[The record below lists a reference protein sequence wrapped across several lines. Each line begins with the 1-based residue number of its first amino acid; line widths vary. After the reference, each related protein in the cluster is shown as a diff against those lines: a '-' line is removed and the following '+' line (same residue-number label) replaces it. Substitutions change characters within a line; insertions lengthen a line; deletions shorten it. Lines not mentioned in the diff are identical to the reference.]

1 MTTQK
6 EWELETRLIKL
17 EGGGLDNLMS
27 GFNDKI
33 DSIFSDAIVKLDKVN
48 AKARRKKVI
57 DTINSE
63 FAMRGQSW
71 GAAQSQFNYDSDL
84 QCRGMQGSALGGC
97 AGMAGVGSSLIRRLL

>member
-1 MTTQK
+1 VNSQK

-33 DSIFSDAIVKLDKVN
+33 DSIFSGAIVKLDKVN
-48 AKARRKKVI
+48 AKARRKKMI
-57 DTINSE
+57 DTGNSE

-71 GAAQSQFNYDSDL
+71 GAAQSQFNYDHDQ
-84 QCRGMQGSALGGC
+84 QCRGMQGAALGGC
-97 AGMAGVGSSLIRRLL
+97 AGMAGTGSGLTGGFL